1 MTINQLDKLID
12 LFALRLANGEHMEDP
27 KDLQFYQNYSKS
39 IEEALRRIHIVDDA
53 RRKVVSQKKRGIN
66 ENMTKRVWGF
76 GDRGWGSLSEQEAI
90 NMICDIRRRFEES

>member
-12 LFALRLANGEHMEDP
+12 LFALRIANGEQMESP
-27 KDLQFYQNYSKS
+27 EDLQFYQNYSKS
-39 IEEALRRIHIVDDA
+39 IEEALRRIQIVDDA
-53 RRKVVSQKKRGIN
+53 RRKVLNAKKRSID

-90 NMICDIRRRFEES
+90 NLICDIRRRFEEN